1 MNIVQPIRN
10 REDIEK
16 MKAVLKRKKRDLVL
30 FIFGINCGLRI
41 SDILKLNVGDVKGR
55 DFVEIK
61 EKKTKKNK
69 RFPLNSEL
77 KVVLEDFVK
86 DRPEDEPLFITQQG
100 NRLDRNQAYRILN
113 KAAKTLNLQDKIG
126 THSLRKT
133 FGYHHYK
140 QFDNIELLQKIF
152 NHSYSAITLRYIG
165 IEQDII
171 DESYMNFYL

>member
-41 SDILKLNVGDVKGR
+41 SDILKLNVEDVKGK
-55 DFVEIK
+55 DFIEIR
-61 EKKTKKNK
+61 ENKTNKNK
-69 RFPLNSEL
+69 RFPINSQL
-77 KVVLEDFVK
+77 KVVLEDFVE
-86 DRPEDEPLFITQQG
+86 DREPNEPLFITQRG
-100 NRLDRNQAYRILN
+100 YRLDRSQAYRIIN
-113 KAAKTLNLQDKIG
+113 NAAKSLNIPDKIG

>member
-1 MNIVQPIRN
+1 M
-10 REDIEK
+10 
-16 MKAVLKRKKRDLVL
+16 
-30 FIFGINCGLRI
+30 
-41 SDILKLNVGDVKGR
+41 
-55 DFVEIK
+55 
-61 EKKTKKNK
+61 
-69 RFPLNSEL
+69 
-77 KVVLEDFVK
+77 LEDFVK
-86 DRPEDEPLFITQQG
+86 DRDPDEPLFITQQH
-100 NRLDRNQAYRILN
+100 NRLDRNQAYRIISR
-113 KAAKTLNLQDKIG
+113 AAKLLNIPDKIG

>member
-1 MNIVQPIRN
+1 
-10 REDIEK
+10 
-16 MKAVLKRKKRDLVL
+16 MKKIFSLFLAVIL
-30 FIFGINCGLRI
+30 IFVMASCT
-41 SDILKLNVGDVKGR
+41 S
-55 DFVEIK
+55 
-61 EKKTKKNK
+61 
-69 RFPLNSEL
+69 
-77 KVVLEDFVK
+77 
-86 DRPEDEPLFITQQG
+86 
-100 NRLDRNQAYRILN
+100 
-113 KAAKTLNLQDKIG
+113 AAKVKTEKVKFDKKLLNIPDRIG

>member
-69 RFPLNSEL
+69 RFPLNPEL
-77 KVVLEDFVK
+77 KVVLEDFSSVK
-86 DRPEDEPLFITQQG
+86 VPLSNESKTYKFKSSPIISPIYG
-100 NRLDRNQAYRILN
+100 IEN
-113 KAAKTLNLQDKIG
+113 KEKDTD
-126 THSLRKT
+126 
-133 FGYHHYK
+133 
-140 QFDNIELLQKIF
+140 IELENTANYEKLDQEIKKTNEFLMTLRELQKK
-152 NHSYSAITLRYIG
+152 L
-165 IEQDII
+165 D
-171 DESYMNFYL
+171 

>member
-1 MNIVQPIRN
+1 MMKGDNKMIGKKKGY
-10 REDIEK
+10 DIFLGGTTNNSTWRDGFIEL
-16 MKAVLKRKKRDLVL
+16 MKEHNSKIKSYNPV
-30 FIFGINCGLRI
+30 
-41 SDILKLNVGDVKGR
+41 
-55 DFVEIK
+55 VENWTPECI
-61 EKKTKKNK
+61 E
-69 RFPLNSEL
+69 
-77 KVVLEDFVK
+77 LEDFVK